1 MHAADVYDYAIVRVV
16 PRVQLVRWLRRQPE
30 VLDDVTIAAIYE
42 AARRST
48 TWGT

>member
-1 MHAADVYDYAIVRVV
+1 VV
-16 PRVQLVRWLRRQPE
+16 PRFQLVRWLRRQPE